1 MGSSPSTQCRCS
13 VSRAALVYAA
23 IKKMREAQVNP
34 RDKFRMKIIRRL
46 AAACLAA
53 LPWSA
58 SRDANAADTPLVIAK
73 SGYVFAGG
81 KIDTSLPGSP
91 MIGQLYAEFQ

>member
-1 MGSSPSTQCRCS
+1 
-13 VSRAALVYAA
+13 
-23 IKKMREAQVNP
+23 MREAQMNSK
-34 RDKFRMKIIRRL
+34 DKLRMKIIRRL

-53 LPWSA
+53 LPWGA
-58 SRDANAADTPLVIAK
+58 SRDAGAADAPMVIAK

-91 MIGQLYAEFQ
+91 MIGQLYAEFQIPQ